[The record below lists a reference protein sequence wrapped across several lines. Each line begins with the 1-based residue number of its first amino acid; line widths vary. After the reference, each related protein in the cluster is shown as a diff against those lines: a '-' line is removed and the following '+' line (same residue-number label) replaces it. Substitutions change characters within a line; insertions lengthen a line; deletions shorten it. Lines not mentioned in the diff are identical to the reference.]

1 MGRKIR
7 AAQASLVA
15 TFLAAGGAA
24 TAKAMHSSSARPA
37 NTIGGS
43 TSVNWG
49 DQMVRFLKLD
59 GFPAYLK
66 YDGFAQL
73 AMYYKA
79 QLISDTE
86 TLYLKYGDKIGGVLE
101 LYQKADAGPLTGVLI
116 GLEQY
121 WKYDNS
127 QALFDWLKTPGAL
140 DVYLKYEDFYSALQ
154 AVAKGDGENGS
165 ALDFYQKET
174 GIMGVPRVQEPTDGG
189 VTGGQ

>member
-1 MGRKIR
+1 MGKKIR

-43 TSVNWG
+43 VSVNWG
-49 DQMVRFLKLD
+49 DQMIRFLKLD
-59 GFPAYLK
+59 GFSPYLK
-66 YDGFAQL
+66 YDGSSQL
-73 AMYYKA
+73 AMYYKP

-86 TLYLKYGDKIGGVLE
+86 TLYLKYADKVGGVLD
-101 LYQKADAGPLTGVLI
+101 LYSKGNNDALTGALTA
-116 GLEQY
+116 LEQY
-121 WKYDNS
+121 WKADDS
-127 QALFDWLKTPGAL
+127 KAFFDWIKTPGAL

-154 AVAKGDGENGS
+154 AVARGDGENGS

-174 GIMGVPRVQEPTDGG
+174 GIMGVPAVQQPTDGAPS
-189 VTGGQ
+189 

>member
-43 TSVNWG
+43 VSVNWG
-49 DQMVRFLKLD
+49 DQMIRFLKLD
-59 GFPAYLK
+59 GFSPYLK
-66 YDGFAQL
+66 YDGSAQL

-86 TLYLKYGDKIGGVLE
+86 TLYLKYGDKVGGVLD
-101 LYQKADAGPLTGVLI
+101 LYSKGNNDALAGALNA
-116 GLEQY
+116 LEQY
-121 WKYDNS
+121 WKADDS
-127 QALFDWLKTPGAL
+127 KAFFDWITTPG
-140 DVYLKYEDFYSALQ
+140 S
-154 AVAKGDGENGS
+154 
-165 ALDFYQKET
+165 
-174 GIMGVPRVQEPTDGG
+174 
-189 VTGGQ
+189 

>member
-37 NTIGGS
+37 NTIGGV
-43 TSVNWG
+43 SVNWG
-49 DQMVRFLKLD
+49 DQMIRFLKLD
-59 GFPAYLK
+59 RFPAYLK
-66 YDGFAQL
+66 YDGSAQL
-73 AMYYKA
+73 AMYDKVR
-79 QLISDTE
+79 LISDTE
-86 TLYLKYGDKIGGVLE
+86 TLYLKYGDKVGGVLD
-101 LYQKADAGPLTGVLI
+101 LYSKGNNDALAGALTA
-116 GLEQY
+116 LEQY
-121 WKYDNS
+121 WKQDDQKSFYD
-127 QALFDWLKTPGAL
+127 WIKTPGAL

-174 GIMGVPRVQEPTDGG
+174 GIMGVPAVQQPTDGD
-189 VTGGQ
+189 VAPS